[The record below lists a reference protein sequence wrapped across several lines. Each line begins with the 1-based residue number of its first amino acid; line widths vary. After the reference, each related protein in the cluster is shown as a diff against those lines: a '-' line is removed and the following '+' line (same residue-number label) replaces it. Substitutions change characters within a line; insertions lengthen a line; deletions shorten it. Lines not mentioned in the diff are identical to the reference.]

1 MMRTEPALNLHARQQ
16 PGPEVLVFST
26 LDARVDELMERL
38 ARRGILSER
47 LRVEESAERVAHT
60 KAKVA
65 VLVAGTEES
74 SPDLRR
80 LMQRLA
86 ERGLPLVCWGD
97 SRPVPSD
104 GSAAVRRFSRDAGP
118 DEVVGWIAAAA
129 SYAPVV
135 HRLEAELSRLE
146 RLGAQLQRHFEE
158 VDEEMRLAG
167 RLQRDLL
174 PGALPAIAGVRTACM
189 YRPMRW
195 VSGDCY
201 DAFPLGETRIG
212 FFVGDAVGHGA
223 SAAML
228 TMFVRHALSM
238 RGDLPGSGLDDPAGT
253 IEYLHSSLAR
263 LHLPSANYVTC
274 VYAVYDAST
283 RKLVVARGGHP
294 YPIHI
299 AADGRAQE
307 LQAAGGLVGIG
318 DLPPCLEPH
327 SVELSVGDK
336 VLFFTDGLEDKLIVE
351 RDRTRGETVF
361 RELLSQLAPLPAHE
375 FIRALREHLDRCEGS
390 LHPADDVTAVVMEV
404 CPQ

>member
-1 MMRTEPALNLHARQQ
+1 MKVHTRQ
-16 PGPEVLVFST
+16 PPSPEVLVFST
-26 LDARVDELMERL
+26 LDARVDALVERL
-38 ARRGILSER
+38 AQRGILSER
-47 LRVEESAERVAHT
+47 MRVDGSVECVAHT
-60 KAKVA
+60 RAKVA
-65 VLVAGTEES
+65 VLAPGADDT
-74 SPDLRR
+74 SPDLRA
-80 LMQRLA
+80 LMQKLA
-86 ERGLPLVCWGD
+86 ERGLPVVCWGD
-97 SRPVPSD
+97 CRPGAES
-104 GSAAVRRFSRDAGP
+104 GAGVRRFGADAGP

-135 HRLEAELSRLE
+135 HRLEGELSRLE

-174 PGALPAIAGVRTACM
+174 PSVLPTIAGVRTACA

-201 DAFPLGETRIG
+201 DAFRLGESKIG

-238 RGDLPGSGLDDPAGT
+238 RSDLPGGELDDAVGT
-253 IEYLHSSLAR
+253 VEYLHNSLAR
-263 LHLPSANYVTC
+263 LHLPSAHYVTC
-274 VYAVYDAST
+274 VYCVYDAAART
-283 RKLVVARGGHP
+283 MCVARGGHP

-299 AADGRAQE
+299 AADGRIRE

-318 DLPPCLEPH
+318 DLPPCLEGQV
-327 SVELSVGDK
+327 VELSAGDK
-336 VLFFTDGLEDKLIVE
+336 VLLFTDGLEDKLIVE
-351 RDRTRGETVF
+351 RDRKSGEAVF
-361 RELLSQLAPLPAHE
+361 TGLLPRLAPLPADE
-375 FIRALREHLDRCEGS
+375 FIAELRGHLDRCEGS

-404 CPQ
+404 SRD